1 MNRLAKLKVTCCAG
15 KLRGKLDLLGENHE
29 KIILDIKS
37 KMCLQRQVL
46 AEKEGNVAKL
56 SERCQKSNGSN
67 HTCTNMCPVEK
78 ANAIRDMK
86 KERSNMNP
94 GFAILFDNIDGSLN
108 RRHMTMENQNLDYHW
123 VNHKIVVNRVSGNKF
138 DKSPRD
144 ILNVSNHR
152 FLPTVQ
158 DQKRQRQNYI
168 VLVARILVEH
178 LECFK
183 VFKDVCVSHIPHKYS
198 KELAVK
204 SQSVSTKYKI

>member
-1 MNRLAKLKVTCCAG
+1 
-15 KLRGKLDLLGENHE
+15 
-29 KIILDIKS
+29 
-37 KMCLQRQVL
+37 MCLQQQVL
-46 AEKEGNVAKL
+46 AEKEDNVANL
-56 SERCQKSNGSN
+56 SERCQKSNVSN

-78 ANAIRDMK
+78 AKAVNDMK
-86 KERSNMNP
+86 KERLNMHP
-94 GFAILFDNIDGSLN
+94 GFAILFDSNLN

-138 DKSPRD
+138 HKSPRD

-178 LECFK
+178 LECSK
-183 VFKDVCVSHIPHKYS
+183 VFKDVCVLHIPLKYS

-204 SQSVSTKYKI
+204 SESVSKMYAMNSCFYKLISICKLLY

>member
-1 MNRLAKLKVTCCAG
+1 
-15 KLRGKLDLLGENHE
+15 
-29 KIILDIKS
+29 
-37 KMCLQRQVL
+37 MCLQRQVL

-67 HTCTNMCPVEK
+67 HTCTNMCSVEK
-78 ANAIRDMK
+78 ANAIRDRK

-108 RRHMTMENQNLDYHW
+108 RWHMTMENQNLDYHW